1 MVDLASAAGVGH
13 AEPLIANFNSLGER
27 VTTLQNSGGTSTPLR
42 RSCLVALDS
51 NNQNGVAKLVGEI
64 NQLQQHLQAGQHAR
78 RANIGSR
85 RGEVIFDFSFVNLS
99 DWVLEGERPVQERRD
114 CIDGGR
120 EQIGFVAQDVQA
132 SWREEFGRGE
142 RLGENGGEEIGCQAA
157 GAEFHVRDQIARREF
172 PGGRISRARGLRRH
186 RAATWRGRFAQAA
199 DPGRRTSSI
208 SARTLRPQ
216 QVQIVSSLL
225 GRWP

>member
-1 MVDLASAAGVGH
+1 MPWASELRPCRIAEAPQRLSDGAA
-13 AEPLIANFNSLGER
+13 SL
-27 VTTLQNSGGTSTPLR
+27 LSTPTTR
-42 RSCLVALDS
+42 TAWPSWWVKS
-51 NNQNGVAKLVGEI
+51 TSFNNTSRL
-64 NQLQQHLQAGQHAR
+64 
-78 RANIGSR
+78 ANMPVERTSGADE
-85 RGEVIFDFSFVNLS
+85 GEVIFGYSFVNLS
-99 DWVLEGERPVQERRD
+99 DWVLEGERPAQERRD

-172 PGGRISRARGLRRH
+172 PGGRISRARGLGRH

-216 QVQIVSSLL
+216 QVRIVSSLL